1 MLLSLILILIK
12 IKLFYLC
19 FFFIVVFFLCSY
31 LNIKKCKIIIIYF
44 IKIIIKEYSISFRR
58 PEGTVTFEAP
68 QKVSNETGDNAF
80 DEDLRRLIKRGD
92 FNGNDIPYDELH
104 SIIIKDFFFIINI

>member
-1 MLLSLILILIK
+1 M
-12 IKLFYLC
+12 
-19 FFFIVVFFLCSY
+19 CSY

-44 IKIIIKEYSISFRR
+44 IKIIIKEYSISFRS

-80 DEDLRRLIKRGD
+80 DEDLRRLIKSEA
-92 FNGNDIPYDELH
+92 FNDNDILYDEFH
-104 SIIIKDFFFIINI
+104 PIMVKDISL